1 MNLKKKS
8 YWRRIKVLFKK
19 ILTTND
25 SPHKL
30 AMGFAIGVFW
40 GVMPTFGFAIIFSLP
55 TAVFLKANKVTA
67 ILGTFVSN
75 PFTTPFF
82 YAFSYK
88 MGSFILR
95 LHSFPFS
102 WNIFNIFKIENIL
115 NITKSLLIG
124 SVILAIITA
133 FISYGL
139 ILIIILLIRKRKGLH
154 SQYSKR
160 SGRSGEG

>member
-1 MNLKKKS
+1 MNEKNLKKKS
-8 YWRRIKVLFKK
+8 YWKRTKILFKK
-19 ILTTND
+19 ILTAND

-55 TAVFLKANKVTA
+55 TALFLKANKVTA

-75 PFTTPFF
+75 PLTAPFF

-88 MGSFILR
+88 VGNFILR
-95 LHSFPFS
+95 LHSLPFS
-102 WNIFNIFKIENIL
+102 WNIFKLENIL
-115 NITKSLLIG
+115 NISKSLLIG
-124 SVILAIITA
+124 SIIFAIIAA

-139 ILIIILLIRKRKGLH
+139 ILMIILLIRKRKGLH
-154 SQYSKR
+154 SQSSKR
-160 SGRSGEG
+160 SGKG

>member
-1 MNLKKKS
+1 MKPEKKS
-8 YWRRIKVLFKK
+8 YWKRVKILFKK

-40 GVMPTFGFAIIFSLP
+40 GIMPTFGIAIIFSLP
-55 TAVFLKANKVTA
+55 TAVLLKANKVTT

-88 MGSFILR
+88 MGSFILD
-95 LHSFPFS
+95 LNPLPFS
-102 WNIFNIFKIENIL
+102 WDIFKIENIL
-115 NITKSLLIG
+115 SISKSLLVG
-124 SVILAIITA
+124 SVISAIVTA
-133 FISYGL
+133 FISYG
-139 ILIIILLIRKRKGLH
+139 IILVVILSVKKGKSLRSRSSSK
-154 SQYSKR
+154 SQQR
-160 SGRSGEG
+160 